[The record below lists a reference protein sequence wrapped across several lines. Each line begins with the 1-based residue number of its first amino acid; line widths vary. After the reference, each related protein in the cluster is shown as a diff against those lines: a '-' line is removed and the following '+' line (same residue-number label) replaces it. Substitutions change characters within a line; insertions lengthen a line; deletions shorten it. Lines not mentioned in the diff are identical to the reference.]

1 MVLVTVMSEITKSC
15 LSGIAETRD
24 KLQLRGLDWIP
35 TWCLVWWPT
44 LCVVSGTDALAC
56 LLIHG
61 HFLVLI
67 LCVISWYISIEVKF
81 IIDFT
86 YTIYEK
92 KLFAKGT

>member
-1 MVLVTVMSEITKSC
+1 MVLVMVMSEITQSC

-35 TWCLVWWPT
+35 TWCLAWWPT

-61 HFLVLI
+61 HFFSINFMCNI
-67 LCVISWYISIEVKF
+67 LLYLNRSK
-81 IIDFT
+81 
-86 YTIYEK
+86 IYNRFYVYN
-92 KLFAKGT
+92 L